1 MDEIERPERRINQR
15 GPFIQEVEVI
25 GLGIHRC
32 SDLGTGGLYLETVQL
47 FPVGTPVALR
57 FKLYESDEQPI
68 VVQTRVIY
76 VHEGVGIGLGFV
88 DLKPDDRARI
98 VKYMEQG

>member
-1 MDEIERPERRINQR
+1 MDENERPERRINKR

-47 FPVGTPVALR
+47 FPVGTQLALR
-57 FKLYESDEQPI
+57 FKLSEGDAEPI
-68 VVQTRVIY
+68 MVQTRVIY

-88 DLKPDDRARI
+88 DLKPDDHARI
-98 VKYMEQG
+98 LKYMEQG